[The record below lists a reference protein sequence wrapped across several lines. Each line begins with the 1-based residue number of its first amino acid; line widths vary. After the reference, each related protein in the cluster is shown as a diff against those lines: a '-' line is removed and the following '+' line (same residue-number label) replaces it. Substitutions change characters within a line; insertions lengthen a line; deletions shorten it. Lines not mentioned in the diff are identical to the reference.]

1 MSSSIAVTSLSS
13 FLKQPDIE
21 ESPAWEFIEGEPQ
34 QKPMPT
40 LFHSRLQRNLV
51 ALINQQINQPTARYE
66 AIQELR
72 CIVPPLS
79 PVPDITVI
87 AIKRLAETDGPFRG
101 APDWLIE
108 IRSPDQSTL
117 KLQQKILHCISHGT
131 QLAWLIDIQRQ
142 QVWVWQAQDLPLIY
156 AEAEAL
162 PTLNN
167 LLSLTVRDV
176 IAMTTQR

>member
-1 MSSSIAVTSLSS
+1 MSSSIAVTSLSF

-51 ALINQQINQPTARYE
+51 ALINQQTTRYE

-72 CIVPPLS
+72 CIIQPLS
-79 PVPDITVI
+79 PVPSI
-87 AIKRLAETDGPFRG
+87 
-101 APDWLIE
+101 
-108 IRSPDQSTL
+108 
-117 KLQQKILHCISHGT
+117 
-131 QLAWLIDIQRQ
+131 
-142 QVWVWQAQDLPLIY
+142 
-156 AEAEAL
+156 
-162 PTLNN
+162 
-167 LLSLTVRDV
+167 TVRDV